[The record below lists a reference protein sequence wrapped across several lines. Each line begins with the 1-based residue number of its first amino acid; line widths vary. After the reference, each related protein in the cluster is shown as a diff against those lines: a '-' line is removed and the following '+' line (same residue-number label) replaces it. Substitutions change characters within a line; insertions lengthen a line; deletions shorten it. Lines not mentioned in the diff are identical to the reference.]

1 MTSLAALTMGEARR
15 LVAAGQLDPAAVLAA
30 GKGNDSWHSFTW
42 RPAGTAPAAPA
53 SPKDGHPLAL
63 FGGALKAN
71 ICRRG
76 WPADCGSRILAGYR
90 SPFTATAVARLESAG
105 AFFLGVTA
113 MDEFGMG
120 SSCEYSAAGPAL
132 NPWDPA
138 RTPGGSSGG
147 AAAAVA
153 AGLAWFALGSDTG
166 GSVRFPAQ
174 CCGLVGFKPAWGRV
188 SRHGLVPFASSLDT
202 IGVLAR
208 DVADA
213 ALVMQHMAGPDP
225 RDATT
230 LAGSPPVLAGAAG
243 QPVRGMS
250 VGVPWGLLDRDHETG
265 LREDFQDC
273 LRDLAGLG
281 VGTREIDL
289 PAAAHAVAVYQVLAS
304 AEAASNLARYDGSL
318 YGAREEAG
326 SYQQTLTATRTRGFG
341 PEVQRRINT
350 EARIPPGT
358 LTFGLRMAHGLPTFL
373 WACPA
378 CFAMEALEVRGWT
391 GNGVGCRQCGARW
404 RLDTS
409 CVLHGQGDAPSFS
422 VAEARDRVQD
432 HFGSPPRA
440 RWEQFQM
447 EGVALSSPDVSVG
460 RLRRGLAPEPIG
472 RGRLVLTREGLT
484 LHPSHPEGA
493 PPWSLRFHDIRACSV
508 ELGNKLQLRTAD
520 DLFQVDAHGESRLK
534 WAHFVSGWLGGEMG

>member
-1 MTSLAALTMGEARR
+1 VTFLAALTMGEARR

-30 GKGNDSWHSFTW
+30 GKGSDLWHCFTW
-42 RPAGTAPAAPA
+42 RPAGDGPAAPA
-53 SPKDGHPLAL
+53 VPKDGSPLAL

-71 ICRRG
+71 ICRHG

-90 SPFTATAVARLESAG
+90 SPFTATAVARLESVG
-105 AFFLGVTA
+105 ASFLGVTA

-166 GSVRFPAQ
+166 GSVRFPAH

-230 LAGSPPVLAGAAG
+230 LTGPPPVLTGTAG
-243 QPVRGMS
+243 QSVRGMS
-250 VGVPWGLLDRDHETG
+250 MGVPWSLLDRDHEPG
-265 LREDFQDC
+265 LREDFEDC

-281 VGTREIDL
+281 VETREIDL
-289 PAAAHAVAVYQVLAS
+289 PAAADAVAVYQVLAS

-318 YGAREEAG
+318 YGARAAAG
-326 SYQQTLTATRTRGFG
+326 SYQQTLTTTRTRGFG
-341 PEVQRRINT
+341 PEVQRRI
-350 EARIPPGT
+350 IWGT
-358 LTFGLRMAHGLPTFL
+358 H
-373 WACPA
+373 
-378 CFAMEALEVRGWT
+378 
-391 GNGVGCRQCGARW
+391 
-404 RLDTS
+404 
-409 CVLHGQGDAPSFS
+409 VLSEGY
-422 VAEARDRVQD
+422 RDQLYL
-432 HFGSPPRA
+432 RA
-440 RWEQFQM
+440 R
-447 EGVALSSPDVSVG
+447 G
-460 RLRRGLAPEPIG
+460 RRGQLSGEFA
-472 RGRLVLTREGLT
+472 
-484 LHPSHPEGA
+484 
-493 PPWSLRFHDIRACSV
+493 SV
-508 ELGNKLQLRTAD
+508 FG
-520 DLFQVDAHGESRLK
+520 QVDAVILPTAPVAAFPLGSLVDDPPAMHEVDVYTVPASLAGLPAITLPTGLTRQGLPLG
-534 WAHFVSGWLGGEMG
+534 VQLVGPVGGEGKLVALAAALERERAFRDRKEAPWHRD